1 MYVYICMYIHI
12 PYTYIYITYI
22 HIPYTYI
29 MYIHI
34 PYTYIYILRI
44 YIYIYIYIY
53 LFQRCES
60 TLKMKQNVTSDF
72 QRCTTLIQRQCPTLK
87 ECRNNADTTVFQP
100 SVDVSSSYI
109 ESSRAIDDYGF
120 GNTLIV
126 FILLNDKT
134 FFTIY

>member
-12 PYTYIYITYI
+12 PYTYIYILRIIY
-22 HIPYTYI
+22 
-29 MYIHI
+29 MYIFI
-34 PYTYIYILRI
+34 
-44 YIYIYIYIY
+44 IYIY
-53 LFQRCES
+53 LFQRCGS

-87 ECRNNADTTVFQP
+87 ECRKNADTTVFQP